1 MEVFVCSYKCVCVC
15 ESFTRVGKTYRIL
28 SVEDFSC
35 EYRDTGMQGYKC
47 TVKELYSDTGIQGHR
62 DTVIQGYSYRGI
74 E

>member
-35 EYRDTGMQGYKC
+35 EYRDTGIQGYR
-47 TVKELYSDTGIQGHR
+47 DTGIQGYR
-62 DTVIQGYSYRGI
+62 DTGIQGYRDTGIQGYRNKRI
-74 E
+74 Q